1 MPIFVPGLS
10 NQPNRP
16 GGFRVNNKTMEKI
29 IEKIEWVVGWSTKQ
43 ANTQIRRTTN
53 YFGEKEY
60 NRAYSKYILMSNK
73 DRVVYCYMNRRIQY
87 TDGSV
92 KIERKYSI

>member
-1 MPIFVPGLS
+1 
-10 NQPNRP
+10 
-16 GGFRVNNKTMEKI
+16 MEKI

-43 ANTQIRRTTN
+43 ANNHIRRTTN

-73 DRVVYCYMNRRIQY
+73 DRVVYCYINRRIQY